1 MCRRNRNGASSAQ
14 RGVYVAFRQLVVVG
28 QASLTFVLP
37 PLMAGVGGVA
47 GHLAGDLIVVN
58 ALLGTGARARACVSV
73 CVRVWV
79 RWELCWLGILYHL
92 PTSEHWHPLSP
103 ALCNAAA
110 SGTALISVFGMRTV
124 SAWSTFAGLAGVVL
138 QCRLVE
144 LAADAGAISG
154 LVHLIAIAV
163 LVGGTVGVV
172 AIGFPQGIRLSVVLC
187 GGSGHLEYWE
197 AALNCPCMGADG

>member
-1 MCRRNRNGASSAQ
+1 MGSCFDLRVTTRVVCRRNRNGASSAQ

-79 RWELCWLGILYHL
+79 RWELC
-92 PTSEHWHPLSP
+92 
-103 ALCNAAA
+103 
-110 SGTALISVFGMRTV
+110 
-124 SAWSTFAGLAGVVL
+124 
-138 QCRLVE
+138 
-144 LAADAGAISG
+144 
-154 LVHLIAIAV
+154 
-163 LVGGTVGVV
+163 
-172 AIGFPQGIRLSVVLC
+172 
-187 GGSGHLEYWE
+187 
-197 AALNCPCMGADG
+197 